1 MFQMENRIFRFL
13 IHPLF
18 IYAIIAFL
26 EIIPFRANS
35 KEVIL
40 FEMPKVGDNFR
51 VSGSETV
58 YYYSSKGKYSY
69 PSLDCY
75 FSYGNP
81 TFDIDYQDGGVK
93 TIDKV
98 IANKIPLLGSMCE
111 SEKKTVREEK
121 QKSFFTQY
129 FSINFLL
136 LKFSEIAHVLFYML
150 FAFFTVFHFRAL
162 KHTYSIVFLVCF
174 LSGAFLEFIQ
184 FYFVPG
190 RYASWE
196 DQALNTIGLVA
207 GMLFFRVFGRTKI
220 LLPLRHLK

>member
-1 MFQMENRIFRFL
+1 MQNRIFRFL

-18 IYAIIAFL
+18 IYIIIASL
-26 EIIPFRANS
+26 EIIPFKANS

-51 VSGSETV
+51 VSGSEAV
-58 YYYSSKGKYSY
+58 YYYTSKGKYSY

-93 TIDKV
+93 TIDKA

-111 SEKKTVREEK
+111 SEKKTVGEEK

-162 KHTYSIVFLVCF
+162 KHNYSIGFLVCF
-174 LSGAFLEFIQ
+174 LGGAFLECIQ
-184 FYFVPG
+184 FYFVVG
-190 RYASWE
+190 RTASWE
-196 DQALNTIGLVA
+196 DQALNTIGVLV
-207 GMLFFRVFGRTKI
+207 GMLLFKVLGKTKI
-220 LLPLRHLK
+220 LLPLRNLK

>member
-1 MFQMENRIFRFL
+1 MENRIFRFL

>member
-1 MFQMENRIFRFL
+1 MENRIFRFL

-150 FAFFTVFHFRAL
+150 FAFFTVFQFRAL

-196 DQALNTIGLVA
+196 DQALNTIGLLA

>member
-1 MFQMENRIFRFL
+1 MENRIFRFL

-174 LSGAFLEFIQ
+174 LGGAFLEFIQ

-196 DQALNTIGLVA
+196 DQALNTIGLLA
-207 GMLFFRVFGRTKI
+207 GMLFFRVFGQTKI

>member
-1 MFQMENRIFRFL
+1 MENRIFRFL

-93 TIDKV
+93 IIDKV